1 MPEEI
6 AQIPADPNSPLGIR
20 KVTCDEAIEFLPK
33 DGLPYRNQP
42 ADKSAEFALKT
53 TDLSGFI
60 DNFIATS
67 IVDGVTDASWN
78 KYVEDLDKYNYG
90 YYIQYYQDFL
100 DGKF

>member
-1 MPEEI
+1 
-6 AQIPADPNSPLGIR
+6 
-20 KVTCDEAIEFLPK
+20 
-33 DGLPYRNQP
+33 
-42 ADKSAEFALKT
+42 LKT